1 MAQEIITILGGGSWG
16 TALSIVLAER
26 FERIYLWVHQTE
38 LAGRMEETRE
48 NDVYLP
54 GFRLPANVVVSSKL
68 RLSPWVLSVVPS
80 KHLRSVLNEAA
91 GVAQEPVRIIS
102 ATKGIEAGSFLRMSE
117 IAEQCFAGKLAAP
130 PAVLTGPT
138 FAREVAAGEPAAMV
152 VASRDEAFA
161 QEIQTSF
168 VAGNLRFYTNPDVT
182 GVELSAALKNVI
194 AIAAGAV
201 EGLHLGSNSTAAL
214 ITRGLSEM
222 GRLVVANGGLAT
234 TVSGLAGLGDLVL
247 TCTGQL
253 SRNRRV
259 GIELAR
265 GRQLAE
271 ILSDTRM
278 VAEGVETTRV
288 ALELAAR
295 TGVEMPIMQ
304 AVAAMLDGQ
313 PAIESLRQLIS
324 RAARSELS

>member
-1 MAQEIITILGGGSWG
+1 MAQELITILGGGSWG

-26 FERIYLWVHQTE
+26 FERIYLWVHQAE
-38 LAGRMEETRE
+38 LARRMHETRE

-54 GFRLPANVVVSSKL
+54 GFRLPANVVVSSQM

-80 KHLRSVLNEAA
+80 KHLRSVLNHAA
-91 GVAQEPVRIIS
+91 GLAQDPVKIIS

-117 IAEQCFAGKLAAP
+117 IAGQCFAGKLATM

-152 VASRDEAFA
+152 VASRNEAFA
-161 QEIQTSF
+161 QEIQTGF

-182 GVELSAALKNVI
+182 GVELCAALKNVI

-201 EGLHLGSNSTAAL
+201 EGLQLGSNSTAAL
-214 ITRGLSEM
+214 ITRGLSEI

-259 GIELAR
+259 GIELAK
-265 GRQLAE
+265 GRRLAE

-278 VAEGVETTRV
+278 VAEGVETTRI
-288 ALELAAR
+288 ALELAAK

-313 PAIESLRQLIS
+313 PAIDSLRQLIA
-324 RAARSELS
+324 RAARSEVS

>member
-16 TALSIVLAER
+16 TALAIVLAER
-26 FERIYLWVHQTE
+26 FERIYLWVHQAE
-38 LAGRMEETRE
+38 LARRMEETRE
-48 NDVYLP
+48 NDIYLP
-54 GFRLPANVVVSSKL
+54 GSRLPANVVVSSQM
-68 RLSPWVLSVVPS
+68 RLSPWILSVVPS
-80 KHLRSVLNEAA
+80 RHLRSVLNEAA
-91 GVAQEPVRIIS
+91 GLTQNPVQIIS
-102 ATKGIEAGSFLRMSE
+102 ATKGIESGSFLRMSE
-117 IAEQCFAGKLAAP
+117 IAEQCFQGKLATP

-152 VASRDEAFA
+152 VASRDETFA
-161 QEIQTSF
+161 KEIQNSF
-168 VAGNLRFYTNPDVT
+168 IAGNLRLYTNTDVT

-214 ITRGLSEM
+214 ITRGLSEI
-222 GRLVVANGGLAT
+222 GRLVVASGGLAT

-259 GIELAR
+259 GIELTK
-265 GRQLAE
+265 GRPLAE

-288 ALELAAR
+288 ALELAAKA
-295 TGVEMPIMQ
+295 GIEMPIMQ

-313 PAIESLRQLIS
+313 PAIETLRQLIA
-324 RAARSELS
+324 RAARSEVN

>member
-1 MAQEIITILGGGSWG
+1 MAQEVITILGGGSWG
-16 TALSIVLAER
+16 TALAVVLAER
-26 FERIYLWVHQTE
+26 FERVYLWVHQPE
-38 LAGRMEETRE
+38 LARRMQETRE

-54 GFRLPANVVVSSKL
+54 GFRLPANVIVSSEM
-68 RLSPWVLSVVPS
+68 RLSPWILSVVPS
-80 KHLRSVLNEAA
+80 RHLRSVLSEAA
-91 GVAQEPVRIIS
+91 ALAQDPLKIIS
-102 ATKGIEAGSFLRMSE
+102 ATKGIEPRTFLRMSE
-117 IAEQCFAGKLAAP
+117 IAEQCFAGKLATM

-182 GVELSAALKNVI
+182 GVELCAALKNVI

-201 EGLHLGSNSTAAL
+201 EGLQLGSNSTAAL
-214 ITRGLSEM
+214 ITRGLSEIS
-222 GRLVVANGGLAT
+222 RLVVASGGLAAS
-234 TVSGLAGLGDLVL
+234 VSGLAGLGDLVL

-259 GIELAR
+259 GIELAK
-265 GRQLAE
+265 GRRLTE

-295 TGVEMPIMQ
+295 LGVEMPIMQ
-304 AVAAMLDGQ
+304 AVAAMMDGQ
-313 PAIESLRQLIS
+313 PALDSLRQLIA
-324 RAARSELS
+324 RAARSEVS